1 MLDGTLLAVAMLWG
15 WLCRSCLLERGATVR
30 GPRRVEQPGPQ
41 FWGLLAGLVAG
52 FCSLINYIELNP
64 QCFENVSASAHASW
78 RRP

>member
-41 FWGLLAGLVAG
+41 FWGLLAGLVVAT
-52 FCSLINYIELNP
+52 NYAELNRNRSD
-64 QCFENVSASAHASW
+64 NVSASAHASW